1 MIADPALLNLKP
13 GDQVLVEGWPPSAV
27 LKVVDTSDRSLVILR
42 TPNGAL
48 LKIGR
53 LAVVECVESGN
64 PSGH

>member
-1 MIADPALLNLKP
+1 MIPDLNLVNLKP
-13 GDQVLVEGWPPSAV
+13 GDQVLVKGWPASVV
-27 LKVVDTSDRSLVILR
+27 LKVVDISNRALMILR

-53 LAVVECVESGN
+53 LAVVEDVQSGN